1 MKYSKYARQT
11 MFGQIECA
19 EEADPDA
26 GAVIIWKSESLLC
39 DKCKDRPWNVDKVF
53 SFHTVDDAKKALARV
68 HAQILNS
75 NSSYYKWKG
84 VCTRFEDDSTETK
97 LDIKTYA
104 EAPFSSDHDIFI
116 LKEGP
121 LLGKN
126 TSEKGLQA

>member
-19 EEADPDA
+19 EEADPEA
-26 GAVIIWKSESLLC
+26 GATIIWRSKSLLDDGSESKLF
-39 DKCKDRPWNVDKVF
+39 NVDKIF

-84 VCTRFEDDSTETK
+84 VCERFEDNSTETK

-104 EAPFSSDHDIFI
+104 QAPFSSDHDVFV

-121 LLGKN
+121 LLEKN
-126 TSEKGLQA
+126 S